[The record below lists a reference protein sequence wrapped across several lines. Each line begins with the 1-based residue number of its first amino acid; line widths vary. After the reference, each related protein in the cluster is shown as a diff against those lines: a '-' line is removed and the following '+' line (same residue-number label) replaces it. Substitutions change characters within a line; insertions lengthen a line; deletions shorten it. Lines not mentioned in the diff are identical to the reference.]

1 MTRLQFDDRA
11 IDLAVREISGPA
23 GVRKLEPRAAQ
34 VLELLL
40 ERPGEVVGRADLLDR
55 CWPDGGG
62 SDEALSQSI
71 AQLRRALGDDPK
83 RPRFVRTIHKSG
95 YQWVAKPTQAVV
107 KLHETPVTRSS
118 RLSWT
123 PMGALAFLVLAA
135 AAYVLWGRS
144 DDPPLT
150 PQEKAF
156 VASGGRIE
164 RVNRRVDEGPV
175 ITKTE
180 TVTHLRQVPGANPS
194 PPTRSPETASPSG

>member
-1 MTRLQFDDRA
+1 MTRLQFEDRA
-11 IDLAVREISGPA
+11 IDLAVREISGPG

-40 ERPGEVVGRADLLDR
+40 ERSGEVVGRAVLLDR

-62 SDEALSQSI
+62 SDEALSQSV
-71 AQLRRALGDDPK
+71 AQLRRALDDDPR

-95 YQWVAKPTQAVV
+95 YQWIGRPAQAVV
-107 KLHETPVTRSS
+107 HLQETPVARSA

-123 PMGALAFLVLAA
+123 PMGALALLVLAA
-135 AAYVLWGRS
+135 AAYLVWGRT

-164 RVNRRVDEGPV
+164 RVSRRVDQGPEV
-175 ITKTE
+175 MKTE
-180 TVTHLRQVPGANPS
+180 TVTRMRPVPGPAAT
-194 PPTRSPETASPSG
+194 PPIRSPETASPSG